1 MAKIYL
7 YLSPETDFAAF
18 CRILTKMRKH
28 VKPLI
33 LLIYMCFQW
42 FREIWL
48 TEFKS
53 PRPDHFSQQN
63 QSVLPLPHSSRPG
76 ASSVPP
82 N

>member
-18 CRILTKMRKH
+18 CRILTKMPKH

-33 LLIYMCFQW
+33 MLIYMCFQW
-42 FREIWL
+42 FYENGL

-53 PRPDHFSQQN
+53 HRPDHLTSTVQPDF
-63 QSVLPLPHSSRPG
+63 V
-76 ASSVPP
+76 
-82 N
+82 